1 MGRYSPTGAY
11 CNPSRTGNQA
21 PDVGFNFSHQKFL
34 STYFPLRI
42 IHTLI
47 TSEEQYIK
55 DLDIIETI
63 FIKPLQRANPPII
76 SSFDLEEFIDEVF
89 HNILDIREC
98 NKRLLEV
105 LYVRQREQGPVIG
118 RIGDVFL
125 DAATEFRIAYP
136 TYVGHHPR
144 AEKRVKEELERNSE
158 FRLFIEV
165 S

>member
-1 MGRYSPTGAY
+1 M
-11 CNPSRTGNQA
+11 
-21 PDVGFNFSHQKFL
+21 FL
-34 STYFPLRI
+34 SIHFPLRI

-55 DLDIIETI
+55 DLDIVETI
-63 FIKPLQRANPPII
+63 FIKPLQRANPAII
-76 SSFDLEEFIDEVF
+76 SPLDLEEFIDEVF
-89 HNILDIREC
+89 HNILDLREC